1 MVVVVGEEV
10 ETVEVMFSNA
20 NRRFGF
26 VVMVV
31 GKEEVL

>member
-1 MVVVVGEEV
+1 MVCVDEV
-10 ETVEVMFSNA
+10 ETGEVVFPRA